1 MLKYEKH
8 TEIEISDE
16 DLREIVDN
24 AFRFNMGDK
33 ERNIR
38 YALSHYRV
46 AKVDD
51 SWDVDQI
58 QLFVD
63 KLDDIVK
70 DIASMVKKKWVKPDI
85 MELSLTP
92 IKTKKIIY
100 PCDDCIHNKDGKN
113 CDWSYLCKECDYQ
126 CITYLKLNS
135 LSN

>member
-16 DLREIVDN
+16 DLREIIDN
-24 AFRFNMGDK
+24 SINSLYDK
-33 ERNIR
+33 EVAIR

-46 AKVDD
+46 TKVDD

-70 DIASMVKKKWVKPDI
+70 DISSMMKKKWVSPDI

-100 PCDDCIHNKDGKN
+100 PCDDCIHNKDGKK
-113 CDWSYLCKECDYQ
+113 CDLSYRCEECDVQ
-126 CITYLKLNS
+126 CSTYLKLN
-135 LSN
+135 LLNN

>member
-16 DLREIVDN
+16 DLREIIDN

-33 ERNIR
+33 ETNIR

-46 AKVDD
+46 AKAI

-70 DIASMVKKKWVKPDI
+70 DIASTMKKKWVNPDI

-92 IKTKKIIY
+92 IKSKNKVKH
-100 PCDDCIHNKDGKN
+100 PCDGCRHNTENSVCVRCYKCEECSFKCREYLNYEAGK
-113 CDWSYLCKECDYQ
+113 
-126 CITYLKLNS
+126 
-135 LSN
+135 